1 MCAMVTL
8 RALLS
13 ALSYA
18 KWMLNVLLA
27 ILKIAVVMLDVLSA
41 IVTNFSSNVFFLCIC
56 FIKGLL

>member
-41 IVTNFSSNVFFLCIC
+41 IVTNFSSNV
-56 FIKGLL
+56 